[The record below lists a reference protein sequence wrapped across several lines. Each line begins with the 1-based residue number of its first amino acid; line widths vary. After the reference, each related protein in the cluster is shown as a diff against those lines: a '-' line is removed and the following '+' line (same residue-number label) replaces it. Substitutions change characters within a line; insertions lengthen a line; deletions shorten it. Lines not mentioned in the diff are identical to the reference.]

1 MNKFR
6 NLNVKE
12 TTGFDRLR
20 GREFHSMEVRNLEP
34 RPATRLR
41 RAGLIGN
48 SAGVALLMV
57 LWVTAILAVIAL
69 EFSFA
74 MRTEVNIARHY
85 KEQTELHARAEGGIQ
100 RAIVEMI
107 YKQDARIQQLR
118 KTMKTEGFPPEQEEW
133 VADGRVYPLPFDKG
147 KCDVR
152 MMSEGGKV
160 NINVVSEIALRKIV
174 GQLGL
179 EGETRDVVVDSILD
193 WRDPDDFYRINGA
206 ENDYY
211 QSLKEPYK
219 CKNGILDSIE
229 ELLLVRGVTQDL
241 FYGKKGEKEGE
252 EGSTDSRV
260 GMKDIFSVYAPG
272 EQVDINSATVP
283 VMKIL
288 LGIPNEMAQR
298 IIKAR
303 EEKAFERQEDLL
315 LRVPEISSFAGD
327 AMRLIVF
334 KSTIPYYTIEA
345 TATNEQGKSARG
357 MRAIIKVD
365 PKEKEGYK
373 VVQWVDALF

>member
-1 MNKFR
+1 MNKFHD
-6 NLNVKE
+6 LNVKE

-20 GREFHSMEVRNLEP
+20 GREFHSMEIRNRQP

-41 RAGLIGN
+41 RAGVIGN
-48 SAGVALLMV
+48 SEGVALLMV

-74 MRTEVNIARHY
+74 MRTELNIARHY
-85 KEQTELHARAEGGIQ
+85 KEQTELYTRAEGGIQ

-107 YKQDARIQQLR
+107 YKHDPRIQQLR
-118 KTMKTEGFPPEQEEW
+118 KTMKAEGFPPEQGEW
-133 VADGRVYPLPFDKG
+133 VADGRVYPLPFDQG

-160 NINVVSEIALRKIV
+160 NINVVSEKALRKII

-241 FYGKKGEKEGE
+241 FYGKKEEKEGE

-260 GMKDIFSVYAPG
+260 GMKDIFSIYAPG
-272 EQVDINSATVP
+272 EMVDINSATVP

-288 LGIPNEMAQR
+288 LGIPNEMAER

-303 EEKAFERQEDLL
+303 EEKAFQRKEDLL

-327 AMRLIVF
+327 AMTLIVF
-334 KSTIPYYTIEA
+334 QSTIPYYTIEA
-345 TATNEQGKSARG
+345 KATNEQGKSARG
-357 MRAIIKVD
+357 MRAIVKVD
-365 PKEKEGYK
+365 LKEKEGYK
-373 VVQWVDALF
+373 VIQWVDALF